1 MSVAKRTTASTTINY
16 SPRKSR
22 LVLNVIRGLNLEQA
36 LEQLKNLQKGK
47 TKKFFDLL
55 KNAANNLKI
64 TEAEYKTFI
73 VSEIVAEE
81 DKRLYR
87 FVPRA
92 RGSAFKIRRRTT
104 RLKVMLKPASE
115 ILTKVKAK
123 AKVK

>member
-22 LVLNVIRGLNLEQA
+22 LVLNVIRGLKLNQA
-36 LEQLKNLQKGK
+36 LEQLKHLQKGK

-55 KNAANNLKI
+55 MNAANNLKI
-64 TEAEYKTFI
+64 TEAEYDSYV

-92 RGSAFKIRRRTT
+92 RGSSEKIRRRTS

-115 ILTKVKAK
+115 VLTKGK

>member
-22 LVLNVIRGLNLEQA
+22 LVLNVIRGLKLDQA
-36 LEQLKNLQKGK
+36 LEQLQHLNKGK
-47 TKKFFDLL
+47 NKKFFDLL

-64 TEAEYKTFI
+64 TEAEYKSYV

-81 DKRLYR
+81 DKILYR

-92 RGSAFKIRRRTT
+92 RGSAFKIRRRTS
-104 RLKVMLKPASE
+104 RLKVMLKPFSE
-115 ILTKVKAK
+115 ILTKGKAK
-123 AKVK
+123 SKIK